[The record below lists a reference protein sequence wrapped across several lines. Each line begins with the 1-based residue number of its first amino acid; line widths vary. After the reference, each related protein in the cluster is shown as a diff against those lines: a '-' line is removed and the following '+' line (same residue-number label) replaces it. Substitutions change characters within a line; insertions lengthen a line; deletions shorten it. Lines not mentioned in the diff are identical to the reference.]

1 MRCLIIHYASII
13 NYLKNKKKYS
23 CELNKNTKFIF
34 LLKFLV
40 SIKSC
45 IINYKLHSP
54 LDYNL
59 LMFLKHR
66 EGKIMK
72 NLKRIVSVLFS
83 AILLFSA
90 TTTSS
95 VAIEKLHFVIGGGAG
110 GGWDGTARGT
120 GEALTKAGFLQS
132 ASFEN
137 MSGGGG
143 GKALAFMINN
153 KPANTVLVQSTPLV
167 LRSITRH
174 KGYVSGSGTLSYK
187 DVVPIAGVIGD
198 YGAIAV
204 AKDSPYKNFK
214 DVVDAYKANPSSI
227 KMAGGSVRGSMDHLI
242 GALAFQAAGAN
253 PNDVAYIPYDAGGK
267 ALAGLLSGETQIIST
282 GLGELMGARD
292 QVRIIGI
299 TAPDRV
305 SDAPDAPTLK
315 EQGYDVQFV
324 NWRGFFG
331 PPGMSNKDK
340 KAIAKMLGDVQKT
353 PEWEEV
359 RARNAWVN
367 IYNPDKKFVKFLKT
381 QTKEMTALMKK
392 LGVI

>member
-1 MRCLIIHYASII
+1 
-13 NYLKNKKKYS
+13 
-23 CELNKNTKFIF
+23 
-34 LLKFLV
+34 
-40 SIKSC
+40 
-45 IINYKLHSP
+45 
-54 LDYNL
+54 
-59 LMFLKHR
+59 
-66 EGKIMK
+66 MK
-72 NLKRIVSVLFS
+72 NIKKLVSVLFS

-90 TTTSS
+90 TATNSI
-95 VAIEKLHFVIGGGAG
+95 AMDKIHFVIGGGAG

-120 GEALTKAGFLQS
+120 GEALTKSGMLKS

-143 GKALAFMINN
+143 GKALAFMINTQP
-153 KPANTVLVQSTPLV
+153 KNTILVQSTPLV

-174 KGYVSGSGTLSYK
+174 EGYVTGSGVLSYK
-187 DVVPIAGVIGD
+187 DVTPIAGVIGD

-204 AKDSPYKNFK
+204 AKNSPYKNFK
-214 DVVDAYKANPSSI
+214 DVVDAYKKNPSSI

-299 TAPDRV
+299 TAPSRV
-305 SDAPDAPTLK
+305 ADAPDAPTLK

-331 PPGMSNKDK
+331 PPNMSNKDK
-340 KAIAKMLGDVQKT
+340 KALSTMLGKVMKT
-353 PEWEEV
+353 PEWEAV
-359 RARNAWVN
+359 RKRNAWVN
-367 IYNPDKKFVKFLKT
+367 IYNSDKNFVKFLDA
-381 QTKEMTALMKK
+381 QTVEMTALMKK

>member
-1 MRCLIIHYASII
+1 
-13 NYLKNKKKYS
+13 
-23 CELNKNTKFIF
+23 
-34 LLKFLV
+34 
-40 SIKSC
+40 
-45 IINYKLHSP
+45 
-54 LDYNL
+54 
-59 LMFLKHR
+59 
-66 EGKIMK
+66 MK
-72 NLKRIVSVLFS
+72 NIKKIVSVLFS
-83 AILLFSA
+83 AILLFS
-90 TTTSS
+90 TTATSS
-95 VAIEKLHFVIGGGAG
+95 FAIEKLHFIIGGGAG

-120 GEALTKAGFLQS
+120 GEALTKSGMLKS

-143 GKALAFMINN
+143 GKALAFMINTN
-153 KPANTVLVQSTPLV
+153 PANTILVQSTPLV

-174 KGYVSGSGTLSYK
+174 KGYVSGSGVLSYK
-187 DVVPIAGVIGD
+187 DVTPIAGVIGD

-204 AKDSPYKNFK
+204 AKDSPYMNFK
-214 DVVDAYKANPSSI
+214 DVVDAYKKDANSI

-299 TAPDRV
+299 TAPSRV
-305 SDAPDAPTLK
+305 ADAPDAPTLK

-331 PPGMSNKDK
+331 PPNMSNKDK
-340 KAIAKMLGDVQKT
+340 KAISKMLGKVMKT
-353 PEWEEV
+353 PEWEAV
-359 RARNAWVN
+359 RKRNAWVN
-367 IYNPDKKFVKFLKT
+367 IYNSDKDFVKFLDA
-381 QTKEMTALMKK
+381 QTVEMTALMKK

>member
-1 MRCLIIHYASII
+1 
-13 NYLKNKKKYS
+13 
-23 CELNKNTKFIF
+23 
-34 LLKFLV
+34 
-40 SIKSC
+40 
-45 IINYKLHSP
+45 
-54 LDYNL
+54 
-59 LMFLKHR
+59 
-66 EGKIMK
+66 MK
-72 NLKRIVSVLFS
+72 NIKKLVSVLFS

-90 TTTSS
+90 TATNSI
-95 VAIEKLHFVIGGGAG
+95 AMEKIHFVIGGGAG

-120 GEALTKAGFLQS
+120 GEALTKSGMLKS

-143 GKALAFMINN
+143 GKALAFMINTQP
-153 KPANTVLVQSTPLV
+153 KNTVLVQSTPLV

-174 KGYVSGSGTLSYK
+174 EGYVTGSGVLSYK
-187 DVVPIAGVIGD
+187 DVTPIAGVIGD

-214 DVVDAYKANPSSI
+214 DVVDAYKKNPSSI

-299 TAPDRV
+299 TAPSRIA
-305 SDAPDAPTLK
+305 DAPDAPTLK

-331 PPGMSNKDK
+331 PPNMSNKDK
-340 KAIAKMLGDVQKT
+340 KALSAMLGKVMKT
-353 PEWEEV
+353 PEWEAV
-359 RARNAWVN
+359 RKRNAWVN
-367 IYNPDKKFVKFLKT
+367 IYNSDKDFVKFLDA
-381 QTKEMTALMKK
+381 QTVEMTALMKK

>member
-1 MRCLIIHYASII
+1 
-13 NYLKNKKKYS
+13 
-23 CELNKNTKFIF
+23 
-34 LLKFLV
+34 
-40 SIKSC
+40 
-45 IINYKLHSP
+45 
-54 LDYNL
+54 
-59 LMFLKHR
+59 
-66 EGKIMK
+66 MK
-72 NLKRIVSVLFS
+72 NIKKLVSVLFS

-90 TTTSS
+90 TATNSI
-95 VAIEKLHFVIGGGAG
+95 AMDKIHFVIGGGAG

-120 GEALTKAGFLQS
+120 GEALTKSGMLKS

-143 GKALAFMINN
+143 GKALAFMINTQP
-153 KPANTVLVQSTPLV
+153 KNTILVQSTPLV

-174 KGYVSGSGTLSYK
+174 EGYVTGSGVLSYK
-187 DVVPIAGVIGD
+187 DVTPIAGVIGD

-214 DVVDAYKANPSSI
+214 DVVDAYKKNPSSI

-299 TAPDRV
+299 TAPSRIA
-305 SDAPDAPTLK
+305 DAPDAPTLK

-331 PPGMSNKDK
+331 PPNMSNKDK
-340 KAIAKMLGDVQKT
+340 KALSTMLGKVMKT
-353 PEWEEV
+353 PEWEAV
-359 RARNAWVN
+359 RKRNAWVN
-367 IYNPDKKFVKFLKT
+367 IYNSDKDFVKFLEK
-381 QTKEMTALMKK
+381 QTVEMTALMKK

>member
-1 MRCLIIHYASII
+1 
-13 NYLKNKKKYS
+13 
-23 CELNKNTKFIF
+23 
-34 LLKFLV
+34 
-40 SIKSC
+40 
-45 IINYKLHSP
+45 
-54 LDYNL
+54 
-59 LMFLKHR
+59 
-66 EGKIMK
+66 MK
-72 NLKRIVSVLFS
+72 NIKRLFSVLFS

-95 VAIEKLHFVIGGGAG
+95 FAIDKLHFVIGGGAG

-120 GEALTKAGFLQS
+120 GEALTKAGMLKS

-143 GKALAFMINN
+143 GKALAFMINT
-153 KPANTVLVQSTPLV
+153 KPANTILVQSTPLV

-174 KGYVSGSGTLSYK
+174 KGYVTDGGSGVLSYK
-187 DVVPIAGVIGD
+187 NVVPIAGVIGD

-204 AKDSPYKNFK
+204 AKDSPFKNFK
-214 DVVDAYKANPSSI
+214 DVVDAYNKDPKSV

-242 GALAFQAAGAN
+242 GALAFQVAGAN
-253 PNDVAYIPYDAGGK
+253 PNNVIYVPYDAGGK
-267 ALAGLLSGETQIIST
+267 ALAGLLSGETQMIST

-299 TAPDRV
+299 TAPERV
-305 SDAPDAPTLK
+305 ADAPDAPTLK

-331 PPGMSNKDK
+331 PPGMSSSMKNE
-340 KAIAKMLGDVQKT
+340 IAKMLGDVQKT
-353 PEWEEV
+353 PEWEAV
-359 RARNAWVN
+359 RKRNAWVN
-367 IYNPDKKFVKFLKT
+367 IYNPGDKFISFLEN
-381 QTKEMTALMKK
+381 QTVEMTALMKK

>member
-1 MRCLIIHYASII
+1 MKLF
-13 NYLKNKKKYS
+13 K
-23 CELNKNTKFIF
+23 T
-34 LLKFLV
+34 LL
-40 SIKSC
+40 
-45 IINYKLHSP
+45 
-54 LDYNL
+54 
-59 LMFLKHR
+59 
-66 EGKIMK
+66 
-72 NLKRIVSVLFS
+72 SVLFS
-83 AILLFSA
+83 AALLL
-90 TTTSS
+90 SS
-95 VAIEKLHFVIGGGAG
+95 TNSFAIDKLHFVIGGGAG

-120 GEALTKAGFLQS
+120 GEALTKAGMLKS

-143 GKALAFMINN
+143 GKALAYMINN
-153 KPANTVLVQSTPLV
+153 KPADTILVQSTPLV

-174 KGYVSGSGTLSYK
+174 EGYVTGGGSGVLSYK

-214 DVVDAYKANPSSI
+214 DIVEAYKKDPKSV

-242 GALAFQAAGAN
+242 GALAFQEAGAN
-253 PNDVAYIPYDAGGK
+253 PNDVIYVPYDAGGK
-267 ALAGLLSGETQIIST
+267 ALAGLLSGETQMIST

-299 TAPDRV
+299 TAPERV
-305 SDAPDAPTLK
+305 ADAPDAPTLK

-331 PPGMSNKDK
+331 PPGMSDSMKNE
-340 KAIAKMLGDVQKT
+340 IAKMLGDVQNT
-353 PEWEEV
+353 PEWEAV
-359 RARNAWVN
+359 RSRNAWVN
-367 IYNPDKKFVKFLKT
+367 IYNPGNDFVKFLEK
-381 QTKEMTALMKK
+381 QTGEMTDLMKK

>member
-1 MRCLIIHYASII
+1 
-13 NYLKNKKKYS
+13 
-23 CELNKNTKFIF
+23 
-34 LLKFLV
+34 
-40 SIKSC
+40 
-45 IINYKLHSP
+45 
-54 LDYNL
+54 
-59 LMFLKHR
+59 
-66 EGKIMK
+66 MK
-72 NLKRIVSVLFS
+72 NIKKLASVLFS
-83 AILLFSA
+83 AILLLSA
-90 TTTSS
+90 TATNSI
-95 VAIEKLHFVIGGGAG
+95 AMDKIHFVIGGGAG

-120 GEALTKAGFLQS
+120 GEALTKSGMLKS

-143 GKALAFMINN
+143 GKALAFMINTQP
-153 KPANTVLVQSTPLV
+153 KNTVLVQSTPLV

-174 KGYVSGSGTLSYK
+174 EGYVKGSGVLSYK
-187 DVVPIAGVIGD
+187 DVTPIAGVIGD

-214 DVVDAYKANPSSI
+214 DVVDAYKKNPSSI

-299 TAPDRV
+299 TAPSRV
-305 SDAPDAPTLK
+305 ADAPDAPTLK

-331 PPGMSNKDK
+331 PPNMSNKDK
-340 KAIAKMLGDVQKT
+340 KALSTMLGKVMKT
-353 PEWEEV
+353 PEWEAV
-359 RARNAWVN
+359 RKRNAWVN
-367 IYNPDKKFVKFLKT
+367 IYNSDKDFVKFLEK
-381 QTKEMTALMKK
+381 QTVEMTALMKK

>member
-1 MRCLIIHYASII
+1 MINIRKLIS
-13 NYLKNKKKYS
+13 
-23 CELNKNTKFIF
+23 
-34 LLKFLV
+34 LLFA
-40 SIKSC
+40 
-45 IINYKLHSP
+45 
-54 LDYNL
+54 
-59 LMFLKHR
+59 
-66 EGKIMK
+66 
-72 NLKRIVSVLFS
+72 SVLFLS
-83 AILLFSA
+83 FSTQSFAID
-90 TTTSS
+90 
-95 VAIEKLHFVIGGGAG
+95 KLHFLIGGGAG

-120 GEALTKAGFLQS
+120 GEALTKSGMLKS

-143 GKALAFMINN
+143 GKALSFLINT
-153 KPANTVLVQSTPLV
+153 KPAGTVLVQSTPLV

-204 AKDSPYKNFK
+204 AKNSPYKNFK

-305 SDAPDAPTLK
+305 GDAPDAPTLK

-331 PPGMSNKDK
+331 PPGMSSKDK

-353 PEWEEV
+353 PEWEAV

>member
-1 MRCLIIHYASII
+1 
-13 NYLKNKKKYS
+13 
-23 CELNKNTKFIF
+23 
-34 LLKFLV
+34 
-40 SIKSC
+40 
-45 IINYKLHSP
+45 
-54 LDYNL
+54 
-59 LMFLKHR
+59 
-66 EGKIMK
+66 MK
-72 NLKRIVSVLFS
+72 NIKKLVSVLFS

-90 TTTSS
+90 TATNSI
-95 VAIEKLHFVIGGGAG
+95 AMDKIHFVIGGGAG

-120 GEALTKAGFLQS
+120 GEALTKSGMLKS

-143 GKALAFMINN
+143 GKALAFMINTQP
-153 KPANTVLVQSTPLV
+153 KNTILVQSTPLV

-174 KGYVSGSGTLSYK
+174 EGYVTGTGVLSYK
-187 DVVPIAGVIGD
+187 DVTPIAGVIGD

-204 AKDSPYKNFK
+204 AKNSPYKNFK
-214 DVVDAYKANPSSI
+214 DVVDAYKKDPKSI

-299 TAPDRV
+299 TAPSRV
-305 SDAPDAPTLK
+305 ADAPDAPTLK

-331 PPGMSNKDK
+331 PPNMSNKDK
-340 KAIAKMLGDVQKT
+340 KALSTMLGKVMKT
-353 PEWEEV
+353 PEWEAV
-359 RARNAWVN
+359 RKRNAWVN
-367 IYNPDKKFVKFLKT
+367 IYNSDKDFVKFLEK
-381 QTKEMTALMKK
+381 QTVEMTALMKK

>member
-1 MRCLIIHYASII
+1 
-13 NYLKNKKKYS
+13 
-23 CELNKNTKFIF
+23 
-34 LLKFLV
+34 
-40 SIKSC
+40 
-45 IINYKLHSP
+45 
-54 LDYNL
+54 
-59 LMFLKHR
+59 
-66 EGKIMK
+66 MK
-72 NLKRIVSVLFS
+72 NIKKLALVLFS
-83 AILLFSA
+83 AILLLSA
-90 TTTSS
+90 TATNSI
-95 VAIEKLHFVIGGGAG
+95 AMDKIHFVIGGGAG

-120 GEALTKAGFLQS
+120 GEALTKSGMLKS

-143 GKALAFMINN
+143 GKALAFMINTQP
-153 KPANTVLVQSTPLV
+153 KNTILVQSTPLV

-174 KGYVSGSGTLSYK
+174 EGYVTGSGVLSYK
-187 DVVPIAGVIGD
+187 DVTPIAGVIGD

-214 DVVDAYKANPSSI
+214 DVVDAYKKNPSSI

-299 TAPDRV
+299 TAPSRV
-305 SDAPDAPTLK
+305 ADAPDAPTLK

-331 PPGMSNKDK
+331 PPNMSNKDK
-340 KAIAKMLGDVQKT
+340 IALSTMLGKVMKT
-353 PEWEEV
+353 PEWEAV
-359 RARNAWVN
+359 RKRNAWVN
-367 IYNPDKKFVKFLKT
+367 IYNSDKDFVKFLEK
-381 QTKEMTALMKK
+381 QTVEMTALMKK

>member
-1 MRCLIIHYASII
+1 MKLF
-13 NYLKNKKKYS
+13 K
-23 CELNKNTKFIF
+23 T
-34 LLKFLV
+34 LL
-40 SIKSC
+40 
-45 IINYKLHSP
+45 
-54 LDYNL
+54 
-59 LMFLKHR
+59 
-66 EGKIMK
+66 
-72 NLKRIVSVLFS
+72 SVLFS
-83 AILLFSA
+83 AALLL
-90 TTTSS
+90 SS
-95 VAIEKLHFVIGGGAG
+95 TNSFAIDKLHFVIGGGAG

-120 GEALTKAGFLQS
+120 GEALTKAGMLKS

-143 GKALAFMINN
+143 GKALAYMINN
-153 KPANTVLVQSTPLV
+153 KPSNTILVQSTPLV

-174 KGYVSGSGTLSYK
+174 EGYVKGSGVLSYK

-204 AKDSPYKNFK
+204 AKNSPYKNFK
-214 DVVDAYKANPSSI
+214 DVVDAYKKDPSSI

-242 GALAFQAAGAN
+242 GALAFQEAGAD
-253 PNDVAYIPYDAGGK
+253 PNKVVYIPYDAGGK
-267 ALAGLLSGETQIIST
+267 ALAGLLSGETQILST
-282 GLGELMGARD
+282 GLGEVMGARD

-305 SDAPDAPTLK
+305 GDAPDVPTLK

-331 PPGMSNKDK
+331 PPGMSASMKNE
-340 KAIAKMLGDVQKT
+340 IAKMLGDVQKT
-353 PEWEEV
+353 SEWETV

-367 IYNPDKKFVKFLKT
+367 IYNPGNDFVKFLEK
-381 QTKEMTALMKK
+381 QTDEMTALMKK

>member
-1 MRCLIIHYASII
+1 
-13 NYLKNKKKYS
+13 
-23 CELNKNTKFIF
+23 
-34 LLKFLV
+34 
-40 SIKSC
+40 
-45 IINYKLHSP
+45 
-54 LDYNL
+54 
-59 LMFLKHR
+59 
-66 EGKIMK
+66 MK
-72 NLKRIVSVLFS
+72 NIKKLVSVLFS
-83 AILLFSA
+83 AILLLSA
-90 TTTSS
+90 TATNSI
-95 VAIEKLHFVIGGGAG
+95 AMDKIHFVIGGGAG

-120 GEALTKAGFLQS
+120 GEALTKSGMLKS

-143 GKALAFMINN
+143 GKALAFMINTQP
-153 KPANTVLVQSTPLV
+153 KNTVLVQSTPLV

-174 KGYVSGSGTLSYK
+174 KGYVSGSGVLSYK
-187 DVVPIAGVIGD
+187 DVTPIAGVIGD

-204 AKDSPYKNFK
+204 AKNSPYMNFK
-214 DVVDAYKANPSSI
+214 DVVDAYKKDPKSI

-299 TAPDRV
+299 TAPSRV
-305 SDAPDAPTLK
+305 ADAPDAPTLK

-331 PPGMSNKDK
+331 PPNMSNKDK
-340 KAIAKMLGDVQKT
+340 QALSTMLGKVMKT
-353 PEWEEV
+353 PEWEAV
-359 RARNAWVN
+359 RKRNAWVN
-367 IYNPDKKFVKFLKT
+367 IYNSDKDFVKFLEK
-381 QTKEMTALMKK
+381 QTVEMTALMKK

>member
-1 MRCLIIHYASII
+1 MINIKKLI
-13 NYLKNKKKYS
+13 
-23 CELNKNTKFIF
+23 
-34 LLKFLV
+34 
-40 SIKSC
+40 
-45 IINYKLHSP
+45 
-54 LDYNL
+54 
-59 LMFLKHR
+59 
-66 EGKIMK
+66 
-72 NLKRIVSVLFS
+72 SVLFS
-83 AILLFSA
+83 AILLLSITA
-90 TTTSS
+90 TNSI
-95 VAIEKLHFVIGGGAG
+95 AMDKIHFVIGGGAG

-120 GEALTKAGFLQS
+120 GEALTKSGMLKS

-143 GKALAFMINN
+143 GKALAFMINTQP
-153 KPANTVLVQSTPLV
+153 KNTILVQSTPLV

-174 KGYVSGSGTLSYK
+174 EGYVTGSGVLSYK
-187 DVVPIAGVIGD
+187 DVTPIAGVIGD

-204 AKDSPYKNFK
+204 AKNSPYKNFK
-214 DVVDAYKANPSSI
+214 DVVDAYKKNPSSI

-299 TAPDRV
+299 TAPSRV
-305 SDAPDAPTLK
+305 ADAPDAPTLK

-331 PPGMSNKDK
+331 PPNMSNKDK
-340 KAIAKMLGDVQKT
+340 KALSAMLGKVMKT
-353 PEWEEV
+353 PEWEAV
-359 RARNAWVN
+359 RKRNAWVN
-367 IYNPDKKFVKFLKT
+367 IYNSDKDFVKFLDA
-381 QTKEMTALMKK
+381 QTVEMTALMKK

>member
-1 MRCLIIHYASII
+1 
-13 NYLKNKKKYS
+13 
-23 CELNKNTKFIF
+23 
-34 LLKFLV
+34 
-40 SIKSC
+40 
-45 IINYKLHSP
+45 
-54 LDYNL
+54 
-59 LMFLKHR
+59 
-66 EGKIMK
+66 MK
-72 NLKRIVSVLFS
+72 NIKKLFSVLFS
-83 AILLFSA
+83 VILLFSA
-90 TTTSS
+90 TATNSI
-95 VAIEKLHFVIGGGAG
+95 AMDKIHFVIGGGAG

-120 GEALTKAGFLQS
+120 GEALTKSGMLKS

-143 GKALAFMINN
+143 GKALAFMINT
-153 KPANTVLVQSTPLV
+153 KPKNTILVQSTPLV

-174 KGYVSGSGTLSYK
+174 EGYVTGSGVLSYK
-187 DVVPIAGVIGD
+187 DVTPIAGVIGD

-204 AKDSPYKNFK
+204 AKNSPYKNFK
-214 DVVDAYKANPSSI
+214 DVVDAYKKNPSSI

-242 GALAFQAAGAN
+242 GALAFQAAGTN

-299 TAPDRV
+299 TAPSRV
-305 SDAPDAPTLK
+305 ADAPDAPTLK

-331 PPGMSNKDK
+331 PPNMSNKDK
-340 KAIAKMLGDVQKT
+340 KALSTMLGKVMQT
-353 PEWEEV
+353 PEWEAV
-359 RARNAWVN
+359 RKRNAWVN
-367 IYNPDKKFVKFLKT
+367 IYNSDKDFVKFLDA
-381 QTKEMTALMKK
+381 QTVEMTALMKK

>member
-1 MRCLIIHYASII
+1 
-13 NYLKNKKKYS
+13 
-23 CELNKNTKFIF
+23 
-34 LLKFLV
+34 
-40 SIKSC
+40 
-45 IINYKLHSP
+45 
-54 LDYNL
+54 
-59 LMFLKHR
+59 
-66 EGKIMK
+66 MK
-72 NLKRIVSVLFS
+72 NIKKLFSVLFS

-95 VAIEKLHFVIGGGAG
+95 VAIDKLHFVIGGGAG

-120 GEALTKAGFLQS
+120 GEALTKAGMLKS

-143 GKALAFMINN
+143 GKALAYMINN
-153 KPANTVLVQSTPLV
+153 KPANTILVQSTPLV

-174 KGYVSGSGTLSYK
+174 EGYVTGGGSGVLSYK

-214 DVVDAYKANPSSI
+214 DIVDAYKKDPKSV

-242 GALAFQAAGAN
+242 GALAFQEAGAN
-253 PNDVAYIPYDAGGK
+253 PNDVIYVPYDAGGK
-267 ALAGLLSGETQIIST
+267 ALAGLLSGETQMIST

-299 TAPDRV
+299 TAPERV

-331 PPGMSNKDK
+331 PPGMSNSMKNE
-340 KAIAKMLGDVQKT
+340 IAKMLGDVQKT
-353 PEWEEV
+353 SEWEAV

-367 IYNPDKKFVKFLKT
+367 IYNPGDDFVKFLEK
-381 QTKEMTALMKK
+381 QTDEMTALMKK

>member
-1 MRCLIIHYASII
+1 
-13 NYLKNKKKYS
+13 
-23 CELNKNTKFIF
+23 
-34 LLKFLV
+34 
-40 SIKSC
+40 
-45 IINYKLHSP
+45 
-54 LDYNL
+54 
-59 LMFLKHR
+59 
-66 EGKIMK
+66 MK
-72 NLKRIVSVLFS
+72 NIKKLVSVLFS
-83 AILLFSA
+83 AILLISA
-90 TTTSS
+90 TATNSI
-95 VAIEKLHFVIGGGAG
+95 AMDKIHFVIGGGAG

-120 GEALTKAGFLQS
+120 GEALTKSGMLKS

-143 GKALAFMINN
+143 GKALAFMINTQP
-153 KPANTVLVQSTPLV
+153 KNTVLVQSTPLV

-174 KGYVSGSGTLSYK
+174 EGYVTGSGVLSYK
-187 DVVPIAGVIGD
+187 DVTPIAGVIGD

-214 DVVDAYKANPSSI
+214 DVVDAYKKNPSSI

-299 TAPDRV
+299 TAPSRV
-305 SDAPDAPTLK
+305 ADAPDAPTLK

-331 PPGMSNKDK
+331 PPNMSNKDK
-340 KAIAKMLGDVQKT
+340 KALSTMLGKVMKT
-353 PEWEEV
+353 PEWEAV
-359 RARNAWVN
+359 RKRNAWVN
-367 IYNPDKKFVKFLKT
+367 IYNSDKDFVKFLDA
-381 QTKEMTALMKK
+381 QTVEMTALMKK